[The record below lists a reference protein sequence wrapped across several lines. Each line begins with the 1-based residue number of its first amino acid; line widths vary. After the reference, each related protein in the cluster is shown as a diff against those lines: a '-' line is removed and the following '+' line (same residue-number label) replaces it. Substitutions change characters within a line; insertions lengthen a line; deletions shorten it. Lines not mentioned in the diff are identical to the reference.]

1 MPADCPNE
9 PAKNL
14 FCAIRPDSGK
24 CNCGNDYTVCATA
37 VEAEW
42 STSSFPQTPA
52 HDGGYGVGKIMA
64 WKSKAKGIKQFNKPE
79 AHHIVSVDAVAK
91 SIVANTPLQDVV
103 KATTYCVNEAE
114 NMIALPR
121 FSFVISW
128 YVNLETGEIPVK
140 EVQSTTMQQ
149 QISEN
154 FGVQQNRL
162 ESSRGVSPFEGLA
175 QHCTDH
181 GPYLKLCTK
190 KVEEVA
196 QDAATDIPAHL
207 GDDATS
213 SLAGAI
219 RGLIPDFKAR
229 LVDKNTHVGW
239 NDGLNGKTDWYLQF
253 SMVKKSEGA
262 TELPFPIWSSGK
274 QPRVGNL
281 IKELMKMFTAGVG

>member
-1 MPADCPNE
+1 MSAGCPSE
-9 PAKNL
+9 TTKNL

-24 CNCGNDYTVCATA
+24 CDCQNDYTVCATA

-52 HDGGYGVGKIMA
+52 HDGGHGVGKIMV
-64 WKSKAKGIKQFNKPE
+64 WKNKAKGIKKFNKPE

-91 SIVANTPLQDVV
+91 SIVANTLLADVV
-103 KATTYCVNEAE
+103 KATTYCVNESA

-140 EVQSTTMQQ
+140 EVQSTSMQQ

-154 FGVQQNRL
+154 FGVQQNRM
-162 ESSRGVSPFEGLA
+162 ESSMGVSPFEGLA

-181 GPYLKLCTK
+181 GPYLTLCKK
-190 KVEEVA
+190 KVKDCA
-196 QDAATDIPAHL
+196 DDAKQDIPAHP
-207 GDDATS
+207 GDAITS

-219 RGLIPDFKAR
+219 RGLIPDLKAR
-229 LVDKNTHVGW
+229 LVDKHTHVGW

-253 SMVKKSEGA
+253 SMVRKSEGA
-262 TELPFPIWSSGK
+262 KELPFPIWSSGK
-274 QPRVGNL
+274 QPRVGKL
-281 IKELMKMFTAGVG
+281 IKELMKMFKAGVG